1 VRRARRIGAL
11 KPALLIH
18 NPAAGGRDTRRL
30 LEAVVASLSARGFE
44 TAVEE
49 TRHPGHATELA
60 RRAVGEGSA
69 EIVFACGGD
78 GTLRE
83 VAAGLHGSKVPIGL
97 VPAGTTNV
105 LARGLGIPRKSLA
118 AANCYDAT
126 RSPIRKIDV
135 GHCNGTIFL
144 MMASIGVDAE
154 VLRQTST
161 ERKRRWG
168 RMAILATAVS
178 TIRTFSYPKIQAR
191 LGQQSHDFSFLAAC
205 NIRYYGGS
213 FQLAPDAE
221 PDDGVL
227 DVLLFEGSA
236 MRTLGLLRDV
246 VLRRHRRRR
255 DLAIVRA
262 PSIRIEGDQLVTY
275 QCDGD
280 WFEARLPFEIEI
292 SEPRLRVLM
301 PA

>member
-1 VRRARRIGAL
+1 MRRARRIGAL

-18 NPAAGGRDTRRL
+18 NPAAGGRDTGRL
-30 LEAVVASLSARGFE
+30 LEALVASLSASGFDA
-44 TAVEE
+44 AVEE
-49 TRHPGHATELA
+49 TGYPGHATELA
-60 RRAVGEGSA
+60 RRAVDQGSA
-69 EIVFACGGD
+69 EVVFACGGD

-126 RSPIRKIDV
+126 CSPTRKIDV
-135 GHCNGTIFL
+135 GYCNGAIFL

-154 VLRQTST
+154 VLRQTSP

-178 TIRTFSYPKIQAR
+178 TTRTYTYPKLQAR
-191 LGQQSHDFSFLAAC
+191 IRQQSHEFSFLAAC
-205 NIRYYGGS
+205 NIRHYGGS
-213 FQLAPDAE
+213 FQLTPDAE
-221 PDDGVL
+221 PDDGLL
-227 DVLLFEGSA
+227 DVLLFEGGA

-255 DLAIVRA
+255 DVAIVRA
-262 PSIRIEGDQLVTY
+262 SSVRIEGDQLVTY